1 MFFLTYIRH
10 STFTFILSVLAENGL
25 ELSLSSES
33 DEELEFDRLATSSSL
48 SLLETAESLPSEDDV
63 SVLTLKHSNIT
74 VSQEMIVLWI
84 LSICYNKLLNHHNN
98 CVHRL
103 IFYLPLESLSSLN
116 NTPRALLRF
125 LLFPGSVGSSENNVM
140 SIPDAGIGKCRLI
153 NVSSTPLMSQ

>member
-1 MFFLTYIRH
+1 MFFLTYIQH

-74 VSQEMIVLWI
+74 VSQEMIVL
-84 LSICYNKLLNHHNN
+84 
-98 CVHRL
+98 
-103 IFYLPLESLSSLN
+103 
-116 NTPRALLRF
+116 
-125 LLFPGSVGSSENNVM
+125 
-140 SIPDAGIGKCRLI
+140 
-153 NVSSTPLMSQ
+153 

>member
-1 MFFLTYIRH
+1 MLFLMYIQH

-74 VSQEMIVLWI
+74 VSQEMIVYSQFAI
-84 LSICYNKLLNHHNN
+84 
-98 CVHRL
+98 
-103 IFYLPLESLSSLN
+103 
-116 NTPRALLRF
+116 
-125 LLFPGSVGSSENNVM
+125 
-140 SIPDAGIGKCRLI
+140 I
-153 NVSSTPLMSQ
+153 NS

>member
-74 VSQEMIVLWI
+74 VSQEMIVL
-84 LSICYNKLLNHHNN
+84 
-98 CVHRL
+98 
-103 IFYLPLESLSSLN
+103 
-116 NTPRALLRF
+116 
-125 LLFPGSVGSSENNVM
+125 
-140 SIPDAGIGKCRLI
+140 
-153 NVSSTPLMSQ
+153 